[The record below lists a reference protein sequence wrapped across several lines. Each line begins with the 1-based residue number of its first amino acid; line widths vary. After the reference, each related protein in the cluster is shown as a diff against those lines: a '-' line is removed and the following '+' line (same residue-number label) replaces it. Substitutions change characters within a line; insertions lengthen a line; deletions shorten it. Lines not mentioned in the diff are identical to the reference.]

1 MTLGE
6 KLLKA
11 RLEAGFSQRQLCGDA
26 LTRNMLSQ
34 IEHGT
39 ARPSMTTLQY
49 LAGRLGK
56 SVSYFLEDGPE
67 PSPNQSLMDQARRA
81 WSSGDFAQTRAVLAG
96 FQVPDSEYQW
106 EYALLSAL
114 AALAAAEEAIS
125 RGKDIYARELLR
137 EAEETATTLTGLERQ
152 RLLLL
157 ARVPGTDPV
166 EICAALPSL
175 DEELLLRARG
185 ALETDSG
192 RTLAL
197 LEAMEAPNPQ
207 SRLLKGRALMARQDY
222 AGASEALSPLEEV
235 LPQAVYPL
243 LEQCYRELGDYR
255 QAYRCA
261 AAQIKR

>member
-56 SVSYFLEDGPE
+56 SVSYFLEDQPE
-67 PSPNQSLMDQARRA
+67 PSPNQALMDQARRA
-81 WSSGDFAQTRAVLAG
+81 WAAGDFAQTRAVLAG
-96 FQVPDSEYQW
+96 FQEPDAQNQW
-106 EYALLSAL
+106 EFHLLSAL
-114 AALAAAEEAIS
+114 AALAAAEEALES
-125 RGKDIYARELLR
+125 GKDIYARELLR
-137 EAEETATTLTGLERQ
+137 EAEEVAKTLPGLERQ

-157 ARVPGTDPV
+157 SRVPGEDPAA
-166 EICAALPSL
+166 ICAALPSL
-175 DEELLLRARG
+175 DQELLLRAEAAWVTDPSR
-185 ALETDSG
+185 AL
-192 RTLAL
+192 TLL
-197 LEAMEAPNPQ
+197 DAMEQPTPRAL
-207 SRLLKGRALMARQDY
+207 LLKGRALMAGQEY
-222 AGASEALSPLEEV
+222 AAAAQTLSPLEEV

>member
-11 RLEAGFSQRQLCGDA
+11 RLEAGLSQRQLCGEA

-56 SVSYFLEDGPE
+56 SVSYFLEDAPE
-67 PSPNQSLMDQARRA
+67 PSPNQALIAQARRA
-81 WSSGDFAQTRAVLAG
+81 WAAGDAAQTRAVLAG
-96 FQVPDSEYQW
+96 FRGPDAEYQW
-106 EYALLSAL
+106 EFQALSAL
-114 AALAAAEEAIS
+114 AALAAAEAAIS

-137 EAEETATTLTGLERQ
+137 EAEESVQVLPGLERQ

-157 ARVPGTDPV
+157 GRVPGENPSA
-166 EICAALPSL
+166 ICASLPSL
-175 DEELLLRARG
+175 DEELQLRARG
-185 ALETDSG
+185 ALEADPK
-192 RTLAL
+192 RALAL
-197 LEAMEAPNPQ
+197 LEAMEAPTPQ
-207 SRLLKGRALMARQDY
+207 SLLLKGRALLARKEY
-222 AGASEALSPLEEV
+222 AAAAQTLSPLEEV
-235 LPQAVYPL
+235 LPLAVYPL

-261 AAQIKR
+261 AAQLKR